1 MAIEPNYE
9 RVVSSERKKLGVTQA
24 VIECRLPANDSNEIA
39 KILCA
44 NAKSFILSSE
54 ASDGEIN
61 FSGNVNFQVIYES
74 VGADVNG
81 LDYTADFKDKFLNG
95 EIASGMVPIVT
106 SSVVDVN
113 TSKNA
118 QDIKVVAIVEICV
131 EVIKTTEV
139 NALTGATGNNVFF
152 NTDTLKTSNFVGVLS
167 NKFDSTYDIE
177 IKDNVERVLEVT
189 CSPYIESVVPQNQ
202 FAKVVG
208 GANIDICYVT
218 SGEQSMLRT
227 HQTKV
232 TFQEEVA
239 LENLTELSCIQ
250 SSLNINNSLIKIT
263 TNIDSEYAIVNL
275 NLPYEYLGYAFNENE
290 IEVVDDI
297 FSTENFLK
305 VNTTG
310 FNTLV
315 CGGHLNL
322 ENKVTGNVESEDRT
336 MDEVLGTCCNTVT
349 LATSF
354 IENGNLILEGV
365 ASTTVLYF
373 NKESNN
379 TYSMVVEMPFS
390 ITESTNDL
398 SDSFV
403 PVVNLSLGEVSAKV
417 KRGKDLDVSAT
428 LFVYADFYNT
438 QAEAVISEVGVMEEK
453 PENESVLT
461 IYVVKPN
468 ETIWE
473 IAKQLNISPDSLLE
487 QNPDV
492 QLPLIGGEKLIVYRQ
507 KEALF

>member
-24 VIECRLPANDSNEIA
+24 VIECRLPASDSSEIA

-44 NAKSFILSSE
+44 NAKSFILNSE
-54 ASDGEIN
+54 VSDGEIN
-61 FSGNVNFQVIYES
+61 FNGNVNFQVIYENS
-74 VGADVNG
+74 EQEVNG
-81 LDYTADFKDKFLNG
+81 LDYTADFKDKFLNN
-95 EIASGMVPIVT
+95 EIVLGMVPIVT

-113 TSKNA
+113 TSIGG
-118 QDIKVVAIVEICV
+118 QDVKVVAIVEICV
-131 EVIKTTEV
+131 EVIKTQEV

-152 NTDTLKTSNFVGVLS
+152 NTDMLKVSNFAGVLS
-167 NKFDSTYDIE
+167 DKFDSTYDIE
-177 IKDNVERVLEVT
+177 IKDNVEKVLEVS
-189 CSPYIESVVPQNQ
+189 CSPYIESVTPQNQ

-218 SGEQSMLRT
+218 SGEQNMLRT
-227 HQTKV
+227 HQAKV
-232 TFQEEVA
+232 TFEQEVA
-239 LENLTELSCIQ
+239 LESLTETTCIQ
-250 SSLNINNSLIKIT
+250 SNLNINNSLIKIT
-263 TNIDSEYAIVNL
+263 TNIDADYAIVNL
-275 NLPYEYLGYAFNENE
+275 NLPYEYLGYAFNQTELE
-290 IEVVDDI
+290 IVDDI
-297 FSTENFLK
+297 FSTDNFLK

-322 ENKVTGNVESEDRT
+322 ENKVTGSVECDERT

-354 IENGNLILEGV
+354 IDNGSLVLEGV

-373 NKESNN
+373 NKETNN
-379 TYSMVVEMPFS
+379 TYSMLVEMPFS
-390 ITESTNDL
+390 IMESTNDL
-398 SDSFV
+398 TDNFV

-428 LFVYADFYNT
+428 LFVYADFYAVNP
-438 QAEAVISEVGVMEEK
+438 EAVISEVNVMEEK
-453 PENESVLT
+453 PEASSMLT

-473 IAKQLNISPDSLLE
+473 IAKHLNVSPDSLLE
-487 QNPDV
+487 QNPEV
-492 QLPLIGGEKLIVYRQ
+492 QLPLMGGEKLIVYRQ
-507 KEALF
+507 KEVLF